1 MKISFIHLPIK
12 YNSLDARNRWIR
24 HGPCLQ
30 GGDSLKG
37 GRKVRTAASESKR
50 SGRGDFCWS
59 GKYLGVPNPAGV
71 ERRQT
76 EERFPLGREAKAQ
89 TLRTKGTQAEG
100 GMGAAF
106 LAGRCTGENP
116 DARERMCVP
125 KYQRIVGAVPEA
137 ARD

>member
-1 MKISFIHLPIK
+1 M
-12 YNSLDARNRWIR
+12 
-24 HGPCLQ
+24 
-30 GGDSLKG
+30 KG

-76 EERFPLGREAKAQ
+76 EERFPVGREAKAQ

-125 KYQRIVGAVPEA
+125 KYQRIVGLCRKQHVTKETWAEPDRGKKEKDLGTA
-137 ARD
+137 